1 MSTIVG
7 NPITISGVASFNGRN
22 GAVTPKSGDYTKAM
36 VGLGNVDNTSDEA
49 KPISTATQAALDAKY
64 TKPSSGI
71 PKTDLAS
78 AVQTSLDKADSAV
91 LYTSQSLTAAQKSQ
105 ARTNIAAAPS
115 AHNHNSLY
123 LPLTGGTLT
132 GNLTGKYITGTWLQT
147 TSVADKAGDFATID
161 SEGWIYKRTAEEA
174 KNDIIQGNIIDPASI
189 EFKPSASAGHGG
201 HIDFHF
207 NNADVDYTSRLIELA
222 NGVIYYND
230 HRLLSSENV
239 VGING
244 ASCTF
249 TNGQCHYSNSNVKT
263 ASAIL
268 AQWRYGAVTTVQNMP
283 LAAYPI
289 ENGTILL
296 TTSNTNSFTLPVNI
310 IIVNNP

>member
-36 VGLGNVDNTSDEA
+36 VGLGNVDNTSDAA

-64 TKPSSGI
+64 TKPSGGI

-78 AVQTSLDKADSAV
+78 AVQTSLGKADSAV
-91 LYTSQSLTAAQKSQ
+91 LYTSQSLTDTQKSQ

-174 KNDIIQGNIIDPASI
+174 KNDIVRGNSLDPVAI
-189 EFKPSASAGHGG
+189 EFKPGASAGHGG
-201 HIDFHF
+201 YIDFHY
-207 NNADVDYTSRLIELA
+207 NNDSSDYTSRIIEMPEGTLR
-222 NGVIYYND
+222 YNNYEI
-230 HRLLSSENV
+230 LSAKNI
-239 VGING
+239 VGIYNQVITFTDGIATYEHNQIGGLTAVFVCVRGSRTTSAFQDTALATTSYSGYVTIVAKNG
-244 ASCTF
+244 ASF
-249 TNGQCHYSNSNVKT
+249 TCSMN
-263 ASAIL
+263 IL
-268 AQWRYGAVTTVQNMP
+268 
-283 LAAYPI
+283 
-289 ENGTILL
+289 
-296 TTSNTNSFTLPVNI
+296 
-310 IIVNNP
+310 IVNNP